1 MYRTQNSKYKV
12 GRCYWRKN
20 SRLIYLYPGKYDWE
34 GSPAHGDCSLR
45 IKVRKIGIIHSH
57 IFASLPNLK
66 DDLPFQATSAQFD
79 SGMWQCTVSATT
91 YQGRIFFRDTL
102 DSDPVSLVV
111 LRTPS
116 HAEIRRRD
124 DVSGT
129 IAGLAGK
136 DLEVLGCCNI
146 VLD

>member
-1 MYRTQNSKYKV
+1 M
-12 GRCYWRKN
+12 
-20 SRLIYLYPGKYDWE
+20 
-34 GSPAHGDCSLR
+34 
-45 IKVRKIGIIHSH
+45 
-57 IFASLPNLK
+57 K

-136 DLEVLGCCNI
+136 DLEAFCFCSI
-146 VLD
+146 VFGQICKEGHSVVNSPFLELLVQGVF

>member
-1 MYRTQNSKYKV
+1 
-12 GRCYWRKN
+12 
-20 SRLIYLYPGKYDWE
+20 
-34 GSPAHGDCSLR
+34 
-45 IKVRKIGIIHSH
+45 
-57 IFASLPNLK
+57 
-66 DDLPFQATSAQFD
+66 
-79 SGMWQCTVSATT
+79 MWQCTVSATT

-102 DSDPVSLVV
+102 DSDPVALVV

-136 DLEVLGCCNI
+136 DLEVFHCSNI
-146 VLD
+146 VIGEICKVGLTLENGPFLELLVQGVF